1 MPSRIG
7 LFRRKVILGLYE
19 LTSHAKEE
27 MEQDGFTIRDVKS
40 AVYSGRIAGT
50 QRHGRG
56 RRKHVVSGRAEDRR
70 RLRLIVRL
78 TDSGRLRIITVFA
91 EQR

>member
-7 LFRRKVILGLYE
+7 LFRRKVALGLYE
-19 LTSHAKEE
+19 LTAHAKEE

-40 AVYSGRIAGT
+40 AVYSGRIIGT

-56 RRKHVVSGRAEDRR
+56 RRKHLVSGRGEDGRR
-70 RLRLIVRL
+70 MRLVVRL
-78 TDSGRLRIITVFA
+78 TESGHLRIITLFA
-91 EQR
+91 E